1 MMEMVATVIETKAG
15 HGQPLTGP
23 ALPAAKSE
31 PIALRRAMDA
41 QAAFQAIAGSCLSHY
56 RLNETAFLQRPEP
69 ETLHQAR
76 VALRRLRSAFK
87 LYRAIGR
94 TAEARRLSNEV
105 RALAAVLGEARDL
118 DALLAR
124 IAPGRAHERLAQ
136 ARRDAY
142 ARAVTVLEQPATRA
156 LMLDLAEWLAD
167 GAWLRDPGTRAERQT
182 PARGHAAAALARLRR
197 RVRKHGRH
205 LAAID
210 DAARHQVRKDA
221 KTLRYGAEFF
231 AALFSRRKRHRR
243 FLKALETLQDALG
256 ALNDLAVAPVV
267 LARAGVDRVLETRD
281 LATAQSK
288 PDLLAAAARARKAL
302 LKAEVFW
309 D

>member
-1 MMEMVATVIETKAG
+1 
-15 HGQPLTGP
+15 
-23 ALPAAKSE
+23 
-31 PIALRRAMDA
+31 
-41 QAAFQAIAGSCLSHY
+41 
-56 RLNETAFLQRPEP
+56 
-69 ETLHQAR
+69 
-76 VALRRLRSAFK
+76 
-87 LYRAIGR
+87 
-94 TAEARRLSNEV
+94 
-105 RALAAVLGEARDL
+105 
-118 DALLAR
+118 
-124 IAPGRAHERLAQ
+124 
-136 ARRDAY
+136 
-142 ARAVTVLEQPATRA
+142 
-156 LMLDLAEWLAD
+156 MLDLAEWLAD
-167 GAWLRDPGTRAERQT
+167 GAWLRDPGTWAERQT